1 MPIDLT
7 PDERTTRARMAAHA
21 MHSKYDSRAITTNA
35 RKAGPGNPEYFFD
48 QVDPDRTLDP
58 VERLRRA
65 EHAKKAHFHG
75 LALKSAKAR
84 RAKAAAR

>member
-7 PDERTTRARMAAHA
+7 PDERTTRARMAAHSL
-21 MHSKYDSRAITTNA
+21 HSKYDSEAITSNA

-48 QVDPDRTLDP
+48 TVDPDRILDP
-58 VERLRRA
+58 TERLRRA
-65 EHAKKAHFHG
+65 EHARKAHFQG

-84 RAKAAAR
+84 RAKAAPK